1 MAVQMAAQRF
11 MKQKLPT
18 VYVEDTSYAEPGELL
33 TRRRYAG
40 SGLKGFVGRLALVLA
55 SLPLLIF
62 FILPLLALV
71 LRAPLRDPLAALAD
85 PAVGQAILLS
95 LWTTLVA
102 LVLALAGGTPL
113 ALLLAR
119 RRFPGHALLETLI
132 DLPVVLP
139 PSVAG
144 IALLVTFGRFGLLG
158 GVLTVFGITVPFTT
172 AAVIM
177 AQLFVAGPLYIR
189 TAIGAFGDV
198 HRDLEDAAAVDGAGS
213 ARIFRDITLPLAFA
227 PLSGGAV
234 MTWARALGEFG
245 ATILFAGNLQG
256 VTQTMPLAI
265 YLGFEQNLD
274 AALTL
279 SILLLFVSFAVLFLV
294 RGILRQRAVDGAR

>member
-1 MAVQMAAQRF
+1 MR
-11 MKQKLPT
+11 QKLPA
-18 VYVEDTSYAEPGELL
+18 VHIEDASRAAPNELL
-33 TRRRYAG
+33 RRRRYAG
-40 SGLKGFVGRLALVLA
+40 AGLRGFVGRMALVLA

-62 FILPLLALV
+62 FVLPLLALV
-71 LRAPLRDPLAALAD
+71 LRVPLRDPLAALTD
-85 PAVGQAILLS
+85 PAVVQAIQLS
-95 LWTTLVA
+95 LETTLVT
-102 LVLALAGGTPL
+102 LALTLVGGTPL
-113 ALLLAR
+113 ALVLAR
-119 RRFPGHALLETLI
+119 RRFPGHALVETII

-144 IALLVTFGRFGLLG
+144 IALLVAFGRFGLLG
-158 GVLTVFGITVPFTT
+158 GVLTTFGITLPFTT
-172 AAVIM
+172 VAVIM

-198 HRDLEDAAAVDGAGS
+198 HSDLEDAAAVDGAGPL
-213 ARIFRDITLPLAFA
+213 RIFRFITLPLAFA
-227 PLSGGAV
+227 QLSGGAV

-274 AALTL
+274 DALTL
-279 SILLLFVSFAVLFLV
+279 SLLLLFVSFAVLFLI
-294 RGILRQRAVDGAR
+294 RGVLRQRTVDVAR

>member
-1 MAVQMAAQRF
+1 MR
-11 MKQKLPT
+11 QKLPA
-18 VYVEDTSYAEPGELL
+18 VRFERASHAAPNDLL
-33 TRRRYAG
+33 GRRRYAG
-40 SGLKGFVGRLALVLA
+40 AGLKGFVGRLALVLA

-62 FILPLLALV
+62 FVLPLLALV
-71 LRAPLRDPLAALAD
+71 LRVPLRDPLAALTD
-85 PAVGQAILLS
+85 PAVTQAIQLS
-95 LWTTLVA
+95 LVTTLA
-102 LVLALAGGTPL
+102 TLALTLVGGTPL

-119 RRFPGHALLETLI
+119 RRFPGHALVETLI

-144 IALLVTFGRFGLLG
+144 IALLVAFGRFGLLG
-158 GVLTVFGITVPFTT
+158 GVLTSFGITLPFTT

-198 HRDLEDAAAVDGAGS
+198 HRDLEDAAAVDGAGPL
-213 ARIFRDITLPLAFA
+213 RIFRYITLPLAFA
-227 PLSGGAV
+227 ALSGGAV

-256 VTQTMPLAI
+256 ITQTMPLAI
-265 YLGFEQNLD
+265 YLGFEQDLN

-294 RGILRQRAVDGAR
+294 RGVLRQRTVGVAR

>member
-1 MAVQMAAQRF
+1 MRQKSPAIHVEGASRAA
-11 MKQKLPT
+11 PN
-18 VYVEDTSYAEPGELL
+18 ELFR
-33 TRRRYAG
+33 RRRYAG
-40 SGLKGFVGRLALVLA
+40 AGLKGFVGRLALVLA

-71 LRAPLRDPLAALAD
+71 LRVPLRDPLAALTD
-85 PAVGQAILLS
+85 PAVVQAIQLS
-95 LWTTLVA
+95 LVTTLATLA
-102 LVLALAGGTPL
+102 LTLAGGTPL

-119 RRFPGHALLETLI
+119 RRFPGHALVETLI

-144 IALLVTFGRFGLLG
+144 IALLVAFGRFGLLG
-158 GVLTVFGITVPFTT
+158 GVLTTFGITLPFTT
-172 AAVIM
+172 VAVIM

-198 HRDLEDAAAVDGAGS
+198 HRDLEDAAAVDGAGPL
-213 ARIFRDITLPLAFA
+213 RIFRYITLPLAFA
-227 PLSGGAV
+227 SLSGGAV

-256 VTQTMPLAI
+256 ITQTMPLAI
-265 YLGFEQNLD
+265 YLGFEQNLND
-274 AALTL
+274 ALTL
-279 SILLLFVSFAVLFLV
+279 SLLLLFVSFAVLFLV
-294 RGILRQRAVDGAR
+294 RGVLRQRTVDVAR

>member
-1 MAVQMAAQRF
+1 MRPHSPAIHVEGASRAAPNEIFR
-11 MKQKLPT
+11 
-18 VYVEDTSYAEPGELL
+18 
-33 TRRRYAG
+33 RRRYAG
-40 SGLKGFVGRLALVLA
+40 AGLKGFVGRLALVLA

-71 LRAPLRDPLAALAD
+71 LRVPLRDPLAALTD
-85 PAVGQAILLS
+85 PAVVQAIQLS
-95 LWTTLVA
+95 LVTTLATLA
-102 LVLALAGGTPL
+102 LTLAGGTPL

-119 RRFPGHALLETLI
+119 RRFPGHALVETLI

-144 IALLVTFGRFGLLG
+144 IALLVAFGRFGLLG
-158 GVLTVFGITVPFTT
+158 GVLTAFGITLPFTT
-172 AAVIM
+172 VAVIM

-198 HRDLEDAAAVDGAGS
+198 HRDLEDAAAVDGAGPL
-213 ARIFRDITLPLAFA
+213 RIFRYITLPLAFA
-227 PLSGGAV
+227 SLSGGAV

-256 VTQTMPLAI
+256 ITQTMPLAI
-265 YLGFEQNLD
+265 YLGFEQNLND
-274 AALTL
+274 ALTL
-279 SILLLFVSFAVLFLV
+279 SLLLLFVSFAVLFLV
-294 RGILRQRAVDGAR
+294 RGVLRQRTVDVAR

>member
-1 MAVQMAAQRF
+1 MRQKSPAIHVEGASRAA
-11 MKQKLPT
+11 PN
-18 VYVEDTSYAEPGELL
+18 ELFR
-33 TRRRYAG
+33 RRRYAG
-40 SGLKGFVGRLALVLA
+40 AGLKGFVGRLALVLA

-71 LRAPLRDPLAALAD
+71 LRVPLRDPLAALTD
-85 PAVGQAILLS
+85 PAVVQAIQLS
-95 LWTTLVA
+95 LVTTLATLA
-102 LVLALAGGTPL
+102 LTLAGGTPL

-119 RRFPGHALLETLI
+119 RRFPGHALVETLI

-144 IALLVTFGRFGLLG
+144 IALLVAFGRFGLLG
-158 GVLTVFGITVPFTT
+158 GVLTAFGITLPFTT
-172 AAVIM
+172 VAVIM

-198 HRDLEDAAAVDGAGS
+198 HRDLEDAAAVDGAGPL
-213 ARIFRDITLPLAFA
+213 RIFRYITLPLAFA
-227 PLSGGAV
+227 SLSGGAV

-256 VTQTMPLAI
+256 ITQTMPLAI
-265 YLGFEQNLD
+265 YLGFEQNLND
-274 AALTL
+274 ALTL
-279 SILLLFVSFAVLFLV
+279 SLLLLFVSFAVLFLV
-294 RGILRQRAVDGAR
+294 RGVLRQRTVDVAR

>member
-1 MAVQMAAQRF
+1 MRQKSTAVHVEGASRAA
-11 MKQKLPT
+11 PN
-18 VYVEDTSYAEPGELL
+18 ELFR
-33 TRRRYAG
+33 RRRYAG
-40 SGLKGFVGRLALVLA
+40 AGLKGFVGRLALVLA

-62 FILPLLALV
+62 FVLPLLALV
-71 LRAPLRDPLAALAD
+71 LRVPLRDPLAALTD
-85 PAVGQAILLS
+85 PAVAQAIQLS
-95 LWTTLVA
+95 LATTLVT
-102 LVLALAGGTPL
+102 LALTLLGGTPL

-119 RRFPGHALLETLI
+119 RRFPGRVLVETII

-144 IALLVTFGRFGLLG
+144 IALLVAFGRFGLLG
-158 GVLTVFGITVPFTT
+158 GVLTAFGITLPFTT
-172 AAVIM
+172 VAVIM

-198 HRDLEDAAAVDGAGS
+198 HRDLEDAAAVDGAGPL
-213 ARIFRDITLPLAFA
+213 RIFRFITLPLAFA

-256 VTQTMPLAI
+256 ITQTMPLAI
-265 YLGFEQNLD
+265 YLGFEQNLND
-274 AALTL
+274 ALTL
-279 SILLLFVSFAVLFLV
+279 SLLLLFISFAVLFLV
-294 RGILRQRAVDGAR
+294 RGVLRQRTVDVAR

>member
-1 MAVQMAAQRF
+1 MRQKSTAVHVEGASRAA
-11 MKQKLPT
+11 PN
-18 VYVEDTSYAEPGELL
+18 ELFR
-33 TRRRYAG
+33 RRRYAG
-40 SGLKGFVGRLALVLA
+40 AGLRGFVGRLALVLA

-71 LRAPLRDPLAALAD
+71 LRVPLRDPLAALTD
-85 PAVGQAILLS
+85 PAVAQAIQLS
-95 LWTTLVA
+95 LATTLVT
-102 LVLALAGGTPL
+102 LALTLLGGTPL

-119 RRFPGHALLETLI
+119 RRFPGRVLVETII

-144 IALLVTFGRFGLLG
+144 IALLVAFGRFGLLG
-158 GVLTVFGITVPFTT
+158 GVLTAFGITLPFTT

-198 HRDLEDAAAVDGAGS
+198 HRDLEDAAAVDGAGPL
-213 ARIFRDITLPLAFA
+213 RIFRFITLPLAFA

-256 VTQTMPLAI
+256 ITQTMPLAI
-265 YLGFEQNLD
+265 YLGFEQNLND
-274 AALTL
+274 ALTL

-294 RGILRQRAVDGAR
+294 RGVLRQRTVDVAR

>member
-1 MAVQMAAQRF
+1 MRQKSPAIHVEGASRAA
-11 MKQKLPT
+11 PN
-18 VYVEDTSYAEPGELL
+18 ELFR
-33 TRRRYAG
+33 RRRYAG
-40 SGLKGFVGRLALVLA
+40 AGLKGFVGRLALVLA

-71 LRAPLRDPLAALAD
+71 LRVPLRDPLAALTD
-85 PAVGQAILLS
+85 PAVVQAIQLS
-95 LWTTLVA
+95 LVTTLATLA
-102 LVLALAGGTPL
+102 LTLAGGTPL

-119 RRFPGHALLETLI
+119 RRFPGHALVETLI

-144 IALLVTFGRFGLLG
+144 IALLVAFGRFGLLG
-158 GVLTVFGITVPFTT
+158 GVLTAFGITLPFTT
-172 AAVIM
+172 VAVIM

-198 HRDLEDAAAVDGAGS
+198 HRDLEDAAAVDGAG
-213 ARIFRDITLPLAFA
+213 ALRIFRYITLPLAFA
-227 PLSGGAV
+227 SLSGGAV

-256 VTQTMPLAI
+256 ITQTMPLAI
-265 YLGFEQNLD
+265 YLGFEQNLND
-274 AALTL
+274 ALTL
-279 SILLLFVSFAVLFLV
+279 SLLLLFVSFAVLFLV
-294 RGILRQRAVDGAR
+294 RGVLRQRTVDVAR

>member
-1 MAVQMAAQRF
+1 MRQKSPAIHVEGASRAA
-11 MKQKLPT
+11 PN
-18 VYVEDTSYAEPGELL
+18 ELFR
-33 TRRRYAG
+33 RRRYAG
-40 SGLKGFVGRLALVLA
+40 AGLKGFVGRLALELA

-71 LRAPLRDPLAALAD
+71 LRVPLRDPLAALTD
-85 PAVGQAILLS
+85 PAVVQAIQLS
-95 LWTTLVA
+95 LVTTLATLA
-102 LVLALAGGTPL
+102 LTLAGGTPL

-119 RRFPGHALLETLI
+119 RRFPGHALVETLI

-144 IALLVTFGRFGLLG
+144 IALLVAFGRFGLLG
-158 GVLTVFGITVPFTT
+158 GVLTAFGITLPFTT
-172 AAVIM
+172 VAVIM

-198 HRDLEDAAAVDGAGS
+198 HRDLEDAAAVDGAGPL
-213 ARIFRDITLPLAFA
+213 RIFRYITLPLAFA
-227 PLSGGAV
+227 SLSGGAV

-256 VTQTMPLAI
+256 ITQTMPLAI
-265 YLGFEQNLD
+265 YLGFEQNLND
-274 AALTL
+274 ALTL
-279 SILLLFVSFAVLFLV
+279 SLLLLFVSFAVLFLV
-294 RGILRQRAVDGAR
+294 RGVLRQRTVDVAR

>member
-1 MAVQMAAQRF
+1 MR
-11 MKQKLPT
+11 QKLPA
-18 VYVEDTSYAEPGELL
+18 VHIEKTSRAAPNELL
-33 TRRRYAG
+33 RRHRYAG
-40 SGLKGFVGRLALVLA
+40 AGLKGFVGRLALVLA

-71 LRAPLRDPLAALAD
+71 LRVPLRDPLAALSD
-85 PAVGQAILLS
+85 PAVTQAIQLS
-95 LWTTLVA
+95 LVTTLIT
-102 LVLALAGGTPL
+102 LALTLLGGTPL

-119 RRFPGHALLETLI
+119 RRFPGHALVETLI

-158 GVLTVFGITVPFTT
+158 GVLTTFGITVPFTT
-172 AAVIM
+172 VAVIM

-189 TAIGAFGDV
+189 SAIGAFGDV
-198 HRDLEDAAAVDGAGS
+198 HRDLEDAAAVDGAGPL
-213 ARIFRDITLPLAFA
+213 RIFRFITLPLAFA

-265 YLGFEQNLD
+265 YLGFEQDLN

-294 RGILRQRAVDGAR
+294 RGVLRQRIVGVAR

>member
-1 MAVQMAAQRF
+1 MRQKSPAIHVEGASRAAPNEFFR
-11 MKQKLPT
+11 
-18 VYVEDTSYAEPGELL
+18 
-33 TRRRYAG
+33 RRRYAG
-40 SGLKGFVGRLALVLA
+40 AGLKGFVGRLALVLA

-71 LRAPLRDPLAALAD
+71 LRVPLRDPLAALTD
-85 PAVGQAILLS
+85 PAVVQAIQLS
-95 LWTTLVA
+95 LVTTLATLA
-102 LVLALAGGTPL
+102 LTLAGGTPL

-119 RRFPGHALLETLI
+119 RRFPGHALVETLI

-144 IALLVTFGRFGLLG
+144 IALLVAFGRFGLLG
-158 GVLTVFGITVPFTT
+158 GVLTAFGITLPFTT
-172 AAVIM
+172 VAVIM

-198 HRDLEDAAAVDGAGS
+198 HRDLEDAAAVDGAGPL
-213 ARIFRDITLPLAFA
+213 RIFRYITLPLAFA
-227 PLSGGAV
+227 SLSGGAV

-256 VTQTMPLAI
+256 ITQTMPLAI
-265 YLGFEQNLD
+265 YLGFEQNLND
-274 AALTL
+274 ALTL
-279 SILLLFVSFAVLFLV
+279 SLLLLFVSFAVLFLV
-294 RGILRQRAVDGAR
+294 RGVLRQRTVDVAR

>member
-1 MAVQMAAQRF
+1 MRQKSPAIHVEGASRAA
-11 MKQKLPT
+11 PN
-18 VYVEDTSYAEPGELL
+18 ELFR
-33 TRRRYAG
+33 RRRYAG
-40 SGLKGFVGRLALVLA
+40 AGLKGFVGRLALVLA

-71 LRAPLRDPLAALAD
+71 LRVPLRDPLAALTD
-85 PAVGQAILLS
+85 PAVVQAIQLS
-95 LWTTLVA
+95 LVTTLATLA
-102 LVLALAGGTPL
+102 LTLAGGTPL

-119 RRFPGHALLETLI
+119 RRFPGHALVETLI

-144 IALLVTFGRFGLLG
+144 IALLVAIGRFGLLG
-158 GVLTVFGITVPFTT
+158 GVLTAFGITLPFTT
-172 AAVIM
+172 VAVIM

-198 HRDLEDAAAVDGAGS
+198 HRDLEDAAAVDGAGPL
-213 ARIFRDITLPLAFA
+213 RIFRYITLPLAFA
-227 PLSGGAV
+227 SLSGGAV

-256 VTQTMPLAI
+256 ITQTMPLAI
-265 YLGFEQNLD
+265 YLGFEQNLND
-274 AALTL
+274 ALTL
-279 SILLLFVSFAVLFLV
+279 SLLLLFVSFAVLFLV
-294 RGILRQRAVDGAR
+294 RGVLRQRTVDVAR

>member
-1 MAVQMAAQRF
+1 MRQKSTAVHVEGASRAA
-11 MKQKLPT
+11 PN
-18 VYVEDTSYAEPGELL
+18 ELFR
-33 TRRRYAG
+33 RRRYAG
-40 SGLKGFVGRLALVLA
+40 AGLKGFVGRLALVLA

-62 FILPLLALV
+62 FVLPLLALV
-71 LRAPLRDPLAALAD
+71 LRVPLRDPLAALTD
-85 PAVGQAILLS
+85 PAVAQAIQLS
-95 LWTTLVA
+95 LATTLVT
-102 LVLALAGGTPL
+102 LALTLLGGTPL

-119 RRFPGHALLETLI
+119 RRFPGRVLVETII

-144 IALLVTFGRFGLLG
+144 IALLVAFGRFGLLG
-158 GVLTVFGITVPFTT
+158 GVLTAFGITLPFTT

-198 HRDLEDAAAVDGAGS
+198 HRDLEDAAAVDGAGPL
-213 ARIFRDITLPLAFA
+213 RIFRFITLPLAFA

-256 VTQTMPLAI
+256 ITQTMPLAI

-274 AALTL
+274 DALTL
-279 SILLLFVSFAVLFLV
+279 SLVLLFISFAVLFLV
-294 RGILRQRAVDGAR
+294 RGVLRQRTVDVAR

>member
-1 MAVQMAAQRF
+1 MRQKSTAVHVEGASRAA
-11 MKQKLPT
+11 PN
-18 VYVEDTSYAEPGELL
+18 ELFR
-33 TRRRYAG
+33 RRRYAG
-40 SGLKGFVGRLALVLA
+40 AGLKGFVGRLALVLA

-71 LRAPLRDPLAALAD
+71 LRVPLRDPLAALSD
-85 PAVGQAILLS
+85 PAVTQAIRLS
-95 LWTTLVA
+95 LVTTLATLA
-102 LVLALAGGTPL
+102 LTLAGGTPL

-119 RRFPGHALLETLI
+119 RRFPGHALVETLI

-144 IALLVTFGRFGLLG
+144 IALLVAFGRFGLLG
-158 GVLTVFGITVPFTT
+158 GVLTAFGITLPFTT
-172 AAVIM
+172 VAVIM

-198 HRDLEDAAAVDGAGS
+198 HRDLEDAAAVDGAGPL
-213 ARIFRDITLPLAFA
+213 RIFRFITLPLAFA

-256 VTQTMPLAI
+256 ITQTMPLAI
-265 YLGFEQNLD
+265 YLGFEQNLND
-274 AALTL
+274 ALTL
-279 SILLLFVSFAVLFLV
+279 SLLLLFVSFAVLFLV
-294 RGILRQRAVDGAR
+294 RGVLQQRTVDVAR

>member
-1 MAVQMAAQRF
+1 MR
-11 MKQKLPT
+11 QKLPA
-18 VYVEDTSYAEPGELL
+18 VPVEDASRAAPDELL
-33 TRRRYAG
+33 RRRRYAG
-40 SGLKGFVGRLALVLA
+40 AGLKGFVGRLALVLA

-71 LRAPLRDPLAALAD
+71 LRVPLRDPLAALSD
-85 PAVGQAILLS
+85 PAVTQAIQLS
-95 LWTTLVA
+95 LVTTLA
-102 LVLALAGGTPL
+102 TLTLTLVGGTPL

-119 RRFPGHALLETLI
+119 RRFPGHALVETLI

-144 IALLVTFGRFGLLG
+144 IALLVAFGRFGLLG
-158 GVLTVFGITVPFTT
+158 GVLTSFGITIPFTT
-172 AAVIM
+172 VAVIM

-198 HRDLEDAAAVDGAGS
+198 HRDLEDAAAVDGAGPL
-213 ARIFRDITLPLAFA
+213 RIFRFITLPLAF
-227 PLSGGAV
+227 PSLSGGAV

-256 VTQTMPLAI
+256 ITQTMPLAI
-265 YLGFEQNLD
+265 YLGFEQDLN

-294 RGILRQRAVDGAR
+294 RGVLRQRTVDVAR